1 MLVWEGE
8 IKWAGRICLIR
19 RHIIMTKQMKHF
31 ENKVALVTRRAFG
44 DWPSHFSP
52 TAWKRS
58 NCDQEGCDYLKNN
71 ITSKKHSI
79 ISYISLVN
87 GIICFFIVFITP
99 TRIANIGNSVGDNI
113 TFLLTGTG
121 IVLSLIGIVKKTEK
135 NVIPI
140 ISLILSSSFFI
151 FWIIVIILL
160 FTGQIGFAP

>member
-1 MLVWEGE
+1 M
-8 IKWAGRICLIR
+8 
-19 RHIIMTKQMKHF
+19 
-31 ENKVALVTRRAFG
+31 
-44 DWPSHFSP
+44 
-52 TAWKRS
+52 
-58 NCDQEGCDYLKNN
+58 KNN

>member
-1 MLVWEGE
+1 M
-8 IKWAGRICLIR
+8 
-19 RHIIMTKQMKHF
+19 
-31 ENKVALVTRRAFG
+31 
-44 DWPSHFSP
+44 
-52 TAWKRS
+52 
-58 NCDQEGCDYLKNN
+58 KNN

-121 IVLSLIGIVKKTEK
+121 IVLSLIGIVKKTET

-160 FTGQIGFAP
+160 FTGQISFAP